1 MVCVSVCVC
10 VYAVVGGS
18 GQFSEFSFALYNYMT
33 TQAGTFSGL
42 LSAEMNFLRIG
53 LYMYDVYI

>member
-1 MVCVSVCVC
+1 MCVC
-10 VYAVVGGS
+10 AVVGGS

-42 LSAEMNFLRIG
+42 LSTEMNFLRIG
-53 LYMYDVYI
+53 LYMYNVNI